1 MNDKKWLKAIAL
13 PLLAGLTLVVLPA
26 AAGGL
31 IRKVFDVPGYRLT
44 EFKTA
49 EETKPLVAES
59 ESGSEPEKLT
69 ESASASDER
78 KGFYEENGVLY
89 YYNDDGSL
97 YEGWLLQDGSWYYFT
112 DQGAVTGY
120 CTIGEYGREE
130 ECYFGEDGRLA
141 MDVET
146 PDGRMADSDGYLEDA
161 NEKTALEEAW
171 SEFELEAARVM
182 APGTLSGLSIAGE
195 PAEFYMLSIAGE
207 SSGGEIILGDRGRG
221 YGLCQFD
228 YRYDLVDFIRWAY
241 EQHSFLW
248 QEFAKY
254 TDMQAGDEALVYNA
268 GIVKAFENAR
278 NRNYEAAISDELE
291 YMRRNYWDNFA
302 AQMNAAGF
310 RLSER
315 HVAVSAAL
323 FSVNVNC
330 GNQLKVMMEH
340 LSPDMTDA
348 EMICE
353 IYRIRN
359 TILAEQKVGTR
370 KKGTTTRYRMAEPR
384 MALDLLHGFT
394 TIDSVRD
401 YGGGVQWNGDLF
413 VSAVLTRE
421 MPGTSTEWEETEQA
435 EEVEDAEEIFRTA
448 RATPAD
454 AQAAEPFTEE

>member
-1 MNDKKWLKAIAL
+1 MKNKKWLKSIVL
-13 PLLAGLTLVVLPA
+13 PLLAGLALVVFPA
-26 AAGGL
+26 AAGGM
-31 IRKVFDVPGYRLT
+31 IRRALDVPGYRLT

-49 EETKPLVAES
+49 EETKPLMTES
-59 ESGSEPEKLT
+59 EAESEPEKLKET
-69 ESASASDER
+69 VSASDAR

-89 YYNDDGSL
+89 YYNEDGSL

-130 ECYFGEDGRLA
+130 ECYFEEDGRLA
-141 MDVET
+141 MNVET
-146 PDGRMADSDGYLEDA
+146 PDGRMADSDGYLESA
-161 NEKTALEEAW
+161 GEQYALEEAW
-171 SEFELEAARVM
+171 SEFELEASRVM

-228 YRYDLVDFIRWAY
+228 YRYDLVEFIRWAY
-241 EQHSFLW
+241 EQHSYLW
-248 QEFAKY
+248 QEFAEY
-254 TDMQAGDEALVYNA
+254 TEMKAGDEALVDNA
-268 GIVKAFENAR
+268 GIVRAFENAR

-291 YMRRNYWDNFA
+291 FMRLNYWDNFA

-310 RLSER
+310 RLSGR
-315 HVAVSAAL
+315 HIAVSAAL

-330 GNQLKVMMEH
+330 GNQLKVMREH

-353 IYRIRN
+353 TYRIRN
-359 TILAEQKVGTR
+359 TILAEQKVGAR
-370 KKGTTTRYRMAEPR
+370 KKGTTTRYQMAEPR
-384 MALDLLHGFT
+384 MALDLYHGFT
-394 TIDSVRD
+394 TIDSVKD

-421 MPGTSTEWEETEQA
+421 MPGRSTEWEETTPA
-435 EEVEDAEEIFRTA
+435 IP
-448 RATPAD
+448 ATPAD
-454 AQAAEPFTEE
+454 AIKEEDDPS